1 MNKYKKVAINLAFLT
16 MIFSAGITSKYVID
30 VNHNIID
37 SHLNL
42 THKDTS
48 KYPPDQHEKVLN
60 TFENSDYATWKK
72 LVGENN
78 KINNIVDE
86 SAFKRFVVARTAAR
100 NGQYNKA
107 LKITEQLKKGVENRL
122 S

>member
-30 VNHNIID
+30 VNSDIID
-37 SHLNL
+37 SHINL
-42 THKDTS
+42 SSKDSS
-48 KYPPDQHEKVLN
+48 KYPPEWQEKVLN
-60 TFENSDYATWKK
+60 TFENSDYTTWRKII
-72 LVGENN
+72 GENN

-86 SAFKRFVVARTAAR
+86 TAFNNFVLARDAAR

-107 LKITEQLKKGVENRL
+107 IKITEKLKKNVENKL
-122 S
+122 A

>member
-16 MIFSAGITSKYVID
+16 MIFSAGITSRYVID
-30 VNHNIID
+30 VSPDIID
-37 SHLNL
+37 SHINL
-42 THKDTS
+42 TNKNAT
-48 KYPPDQHEKVLN
+48 KYPTDMHERVLT

-72 LVGENN
+72 LVGAKH
-78 KINNIVDE
+78 KINNVVDE
-86 SAFKRFVVARTAAR
+86 VTFKRFVVARNAAR

-107 LKITEQLKKGVENRL
+107 LKITEQLKRGVENKL